1 MDAVILAGG
10 RSDPE
15 DPLFNLTRGGFKS
28 LLPIAGKPMVQWI
41 LDALSQTSV
50 FEQIV
55 LVGLPETTQLT
66 CKIPLILT
74 PDRGSIMQNVKAG
87 AETLLQLQRSP
98 DAYALTISAD
108 IPAITPEC
116 IEWLAHTVAQSQQDI
131 FYCVVERQVME
142 ARFPGS
148 RRSYINL
155 KGVEVC
161 GGDMNAVRLGEAV
174 REHELVEQ
182 LTASRKNALKQASL
196 IGFGI
201 LFKLLIRQLSLE
213 EAEKRICQR
222 LGINGRVI
230 LNPYAEVAMDVD
242 KPFQYEIIEKELLK
256 RAGSTG

>member
-1 MDAVILAGG
+1 MDAIILAGG
-10 RSDPE
+10 RSGPE
-15 DPLFNLTRGGFKS
+15 DPLFDLTRGGFKS

-41 LDALSQTSV
+41 LDALGQSSLI
-50 FEQIV
+50 EQIV
-55 LVGLPETTQLT
+55 LVGLPENTPLHSEKPLT
-66 CKIPLILT
+66 IT
-74 PDRGSIMQNVKAG
+74 PDQGSIIQNIKAG
-87 AETLLQLQRSP
+87 AEALLQLQRSP
-98 DAYALTISAD
+98 DAYALAISAD
-108 IPAITPEC
+108 IPAITSEC
-116 IEWLAHTVAQSQQDI
+116 IEWLAHTVAQSQQDL
-131 FYCVVERQVME
+131 FYCVVERKVME

-182 LTASRKNALKQASL
+182 LTASRKNALKQASI

-201 LFKLLIRQLSLE
+201 LLKLLMRQLSLE
-213 EAEKRICQR
+213 EAEKRITRR

-230 LNPYAEVAMDVD
+230 VNPYAEIGMDVD

-256 RAGSTG
+256 RSDPTV